1 MSSFLTQ
8 SVNQNLKILL
18 ISQGSTLASA
28 VNHYLQNNQIQVF
41 EITTQDL
48 TQNSQTLEKI
58 QKEGFYKIIW
68 IYSFDGCLSEEY
80 QLIGKILNQR
90 KEPKLIISRAL
101 TPIKTQEKIFSKWK
115 QKAKRHCDFNCYIAK
130 KFPKSKTICGLNVI
144 LHKSKL
150 DEPIRSTLL
159 NISLNEV
166 LNPNLELRLQSST
179 DFFKVLKKQMFKP
192 VKEQLIVKGNKIKFF
207 TICQKIKQLHQ
218 RYYQSQLEIIGV
230 SVKKTSL
237 ICQKEWAEVEIKVDL
252 DQIID
257 PQVRLIPDYISL
269 IEKDRKELGQRTSRG
284 FKTEIVAIDNKSKD
298 KLKQQKRM
306 PKIIEES
313 VLSISSASTKS
324 KPKENVDYELRQIFT
339 NDRVEK
345 KVERRVKKASIIFKI
360 RQKTKHK
367 KLVFWIGLIV
377 VLIGTFLGVNL
388 AALSFNYKKSQQ
400 EFIKFTQNFKDVDST
415 SKKNLL
421 FLDKQTQLLSKV
433 FDISI
438 IKNSQNLIKL
448 YQKIS
453 RAQKQT
459 QDLSK
464 ARVGLYQ
471 RLFGKNDQELSELI
485 PQLTQATE
493 KLYQELSLLQ
503 AELKTSK
510 KKVFNPQQQQQLN
523 QFEKELIEYRKHL
536 AKTQKL
542 NPLLSQLLAKEEKR
556 NYLIIL
562 QDNQEIR
569 PTGGF
574 IQAVA
579 SVTLKRGQVI
589 DDQIINVNEIDSQ
602 LSGKIDAPSEV
613 KTLLGEENLYLRD
626 ANWDPDFP
634 STANRISWF
643 YKQTINK
650 QVDGVIGINLF
661 LVKELLKDWGELTVI
676 NYEEK
681 ITSNNLFE
689 RLNYHANEEKDRELK
704 QNFQVSVLETVLNK
718 LKTLSKEETK
728 TALMILATS
737 LENKETLFV
746 PSSEKFAPTFETLG
760 WTGSI
765 VQPNCPGEFNQAT
778 QCLIDSVYQVEANVG
793 VNKVNPYISRKV
805 NHELSIEAGEKIS
818 HLRKVSFT
826 NKAKSKFWPLGTYK
840 LYLRLYF
847 TPEAKMGVI
856 KLNGKPILKDK
867 TVSYLDH
874 NKKVVGTLI
883 EVPPDSTRQLIFNYT
898 TPYQV
903 NQGDSYMFFDQNQP
917 GVKYEANTL
926 IVKHSST
933 LIPELVAPQADV
945 EGNLILF
952 DQQKNSHNFVGLQF

>member
-18 ISQGSTLASA
+18 LSQGSTLASA

-41 EITTQDL
+41 EIITQDL

-58 QKEGFYKIIW
+58 QKEEFYKIIW
-68 IYSFDGCLSEEY
+68 IYGFNGCLSEEY
-80 QLIGKILNQR
+80 QLIGKLLKQR
-90 KEPKLIISRAL
+90 KEPKLIISKAL
-101 TPIKTQEKIFSKWK
+101 TPIKTQEKIFSNWK
-115 QKAKRHCDFNCYIAK
+115 KEADRLSSFNAYIGE
-130 KFPKSKTICGLNVI
+130 KFSESKTVCGLDVVM
-144 LHKSKL
+144 HKSKL

-159 NISLNEV
+159 NINLNEII
-166 LNPNLELRLQSST
+166 NPNLEVRLQSST

-192 VKEQLIVKGNKIKFF
+192 VKEKMIVRGSKINFL

-218 RYYQSQLEIIGV
+218 RYYQSQLKIV
-230 SVKKTSL
+230 NKSVKSKRVK
-237 ICQKEWAEVEIKVDL
+237 CQDKWIKAEIKVDL

-257 PQVRLIPDYISL
+257 HQVRLIPDYISI
-269 IEKDRKELGQRTSRG
+269 IEKDRKELGQRTSRAL
-284 FKTEIVAIDNKSKD
+284 KTEVVAKGNQTKNKSRRPK
-298 KLKQQKRM
+298 KP
-306 PKIIEES
+306 PKIIKES

-324 KPKENVDYELRQIFT
+324 EPKENVDHELRQIFT

-345 KVERRVKKASIIFKI
+345 KVERRVKKASIISKI

-377 VLIGTFLGVNL
+377 VLIGAFLGANL
-388 AALSFNYKKSQQ
+388 GVLSFNYKKSQQ
-400 EFIKFTQNFKDVDST
+400 EFIKLTQNFKDSDT
-415 SKKNLL
+415 PNKNNLL
-421 FLDKQTQLLSKV
+421 FLDKQTQLLGKI

-438 IKNSQNLIKL
+438 INNSQNLIKL

-453 RAQKQT
+453 KAQKHI

-471 RLFGKNDQELSELI
+471 RLFGKNDQELTELI
-485 PQLTQATE
+485 PQLTQSTE

-510 KKVFNPQQQQQLN
+510 KKVFNPQQQQQLK
-523 QFEKELIEYRKHL
+523 QFEKELIEYRKEL

-542 NPLLSQLLAKEEKR
+542 NPLLSQLLAKEDKR

-579 SVTLKRGQVI
+579 SATLKRGQVI

-643 YKQTINK
+643 YKQTVNK
-650 QVDGVIGINLF
+650 QVDGVIGINYF
-661 LVKELLKDWGELTVI
+661 LVKELLKDWGELTVV

-681 ITSNNLFE
+681 ITANNLFE
-689 RLNYHANEEKDRELK
+689 RLNYHANEEKDQELE

-728 TALMILATS
+728 TALNTLAKS

-746 PSSEKFAPTFETLG
+746 PSSEEIAPTFEALG

-793 VNKVNPYISRKV
+793 INKVNPYVSRKV
-805 NHELSIEAGEKIS
+805 THELSIKAEDKIS
-818 HLRKVSFT
+818 HLRKISFN

-847 TPEAKMGVI
+847 TPEAKMNTI
-856 KLNGKPILKDK
+856 KLDGKPISKDK
-867 TVSYLDH
+867 IVSYLDH

-883 EVPPDSTRQLIFNYT
+883 EVPSDSKRQLIFNYT
-898 TPYQV
+898 TPFQV
-903 NQGDSYMFFDQNQP
+903 NQKDSYMFFDQNQP
-917 GVKYEANTL
+917 GVEYEANSL

-933 LIPELVAPQADV
+933 LTPELVAPQADV
-945 EGNLILF
+945 EDNLILF
-952 DQQKNSHNFVGLQF
+952 DQEKNSHNFVGLHF